1 MNALTQHK
9 LAVAGFAAAAAV
21 LGAFVHGVTA
31 KAQGGQSREITIKG
45 DQFAFSP
52 AQVEV
57 QKDDLVKIAFTAVDI
72 PHSFN
77 VEGYRIAKR
86 AGAGQTVVLEFR
98 ADRSG
103 EHAFYCDLAQDDR
116 CRQMKGKLVVR

>member
-1 MNALTQHK
+1 MNALRQHK
-9 LAVAGFAAAAAV
+9 FAVAAFTAAGAV
-21 LGAFVHGVTA
+21 LGTFVYAATA
-31 KAQGGQSREITIKG
+31 RAHREESREITIRG
-45 DQFAFSP
+45 DQFAFNP
-52 AQVEV
+52 QQIEV
-57 QKDDLVKIAFTAVDI
+57 RKDDLVKITFTAVDI

-98 ADRSG
+98 ADRAG

-116 CRQMKGKLVVR
+116 CRQMKGKLLVK

>member
-9 LAVAGFAAAAAV
+9 LAVAAVAAAAAV
-21 LGAFVHGVTA
+21 LGTFVYSATA
-31 KAQGGQSREITIKG
+31 GAQGGQSREITIKG

-52 AQVEV
+52 AQIEV
-57 QKDDLVKIAFTAVDI
+57 QKDDLVKIVFTAVDM

-98 ADRSG
+98 ADRAG
-103 EHAFYCDLAQDDR
+103 EHAFYCDLAR
-116 CRQMKGKLVVR
+116 TICRR